1 MAKEQTAILI
11 LGKDWA
17 NAAAILINEGKRSES
32 TAETHMLIAPYDC
45 ADERGVWI
53 KEITS
58 QQLTRDRSGV
68 VMKVFVPWSAIHALG
83 VVDEECG
90 KVQVGF
96 PAITAGAR

>member
-1 MAKEQTAILI
+1 
-11 LGKDWA
+11 
-17 NAAAILINEGKRSES
+17 
-32 TAETHMLIAPYDC
+32 MLIAPYDC

-68 VMKVFVPWSAIHALG
+68 VMKVFVPWSAIQALG

-96 PAITAGAR
+96 PATNAWRSLSGPAPSAQTSCQTRLRHGQ